1 MNSKF
6 RYTKLGKNAEYYL
19 KKEEPQEFMKETLH
33 FRAVC
38 DHDLPNLEQ
47 MIFALY
53 REDEYGEVMS
63 CQKIQHTVQ
72 ELMQHPE
79 KGRIIVFCLGKA
91 VVGYSIVIYYW
102 SNEYGG
108 NIAVINELYIQPQC
122 RGKGIDTCFLE
133 YIVAVGGGSVKGLQL
148 EVTPVNEKAFAYYCR
163 QDFEPEKNRHL
174 FKKLR

>member
-1 MNSKF
+1 MRQMNSKF
-6 RYTKLGKNAEYYL
+6 RYTKFGKNAEYYL
-19 KKEEPQEFMKETLH
+19 KKEEPQDLAKETPH

-63 CQKIQHTVQ
+63 RQKIQCTVK

-79 KGRIIVFCLGKA
+79 KGTIIVFCLGEA

-108 NIAVINELYIQPQC
+108 NIAVIDELYIQPQC
-122 RGKGIDTCFLE
+122 RGKGIGTCFLE
-133 YIVAVGGGSVKGLQL
+133 YIVAVAGGSVKGLKL
-148 EVTPVNEKAFAYYCR
+148 EVTPVNKKAFAYLSAGFR
-163 QDFEPEKNRHL
+163 AGKEPA
-174 FKKLR
+174 FI